1 MSSSNSNKHLTFEER
16 TIIEKGIRSGATK
29 AAIASTIGK
38 DKSTICKEISA
49 HRQRTKTC
57 NLPLECAAYKKCKH
71 NRNCSTSC
79 PDFVQFKCKK
89 RDRSPGACNGCEKI
103 KSCHFDHFFYKPDL
117 AQKKHK
123 EVLSTSREGINISE
137 KELRF
142 IGEIITPLIK
152 KGQSPYTILQN
163 HPEITISVKTLY
175 TYIED
180 GTFRN
185 AGFDLSGIDL
195 RRFPGRKPTT
205 RKDKNVY
212 KERKERKY
220 LENRLY
226 SNFLAYIEENPNTN
240 VVEMDTVYNDVNGP
254 FMQTFKFKAYSF
266 MVIIYH
272 ESKTAQAM
280 YDGILLLESILGEE
294 LFNREVEAI
303 VTDRGSEFTMADAI
317 ETRADG
323 TRRTRIFYCDAMRS
337 NQKGSLE
344 NNHEEIRYI
353 CPKGTDLYRLGL
365 TDQTKANLISSHIN
379 SFSKENL
386 KGKSPFRFLD
396 FLNPELAN
404 RFKAFGI
411 VEIEPDE
418 VILKPYLLK

>member
-117 AQKKHK
+117 AQKKYK

-163 HPEITISVKTLY
+163 LPEITISVMTLY

-185 AGFDLSGIDL
+185 AGFDL
-195 RRFPGRKPTT
+195 
-205 RKDKNVY
+205 
-212 KERKERKY
+212 
-220 LENRLY
+220 
-226 SNFLAYIEENPNTN
+226 
-240 VVEMDTVYNDVNGP
+240 
-254 FMQTFKFKAYSF
+254 
-266 MVIIYH
+266 
-272 ESKTAQAM
+272 
-280 YDGILLLESILGEE
+280 
-294 LFNREVEAI
+294 
-303 VTDRGSEFTMADAI
+303 
-317 ETRADG
+317 
-323 TRRTRIFYCDAMRS
+323 
-337 NQKGSLE
+337 
-344 NNHEEIRYI
+344 
-353 CPKGTDLYRLGL
+353 
-365 TDQTKANLISSHIN
+365 
-379 SFSKENL
+379 
-386 KGKSPFRFLD
+386 
-396 FLNPELAN
+396 
-404 RFKAFGI
+404 
-411 VEIEPDE
+411 
-418 VILKPYLLK
+418 